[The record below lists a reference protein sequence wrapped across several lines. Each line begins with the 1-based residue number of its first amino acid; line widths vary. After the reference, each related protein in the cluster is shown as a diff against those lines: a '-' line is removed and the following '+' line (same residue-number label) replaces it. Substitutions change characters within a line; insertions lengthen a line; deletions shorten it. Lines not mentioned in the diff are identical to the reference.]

1 MPDDNAYHQNLL
13 IVANAGSGKTHAL
26 VTRCIQ
32 LLQRDAKPEEILAL
46 TFTRAAAAEFL
57 QKLFER
63 LSQAALDPKELA
75 KLQEQLGKDCRPL
88 DAEGCTKLLRSLVD
102 ALPRLS
108 MGTLDQY
115 FGRIVRA
122 FPFELGLSREVELLD
137 DADREDVQRRT
148 LERLF
153 AEAAQKRELDEF
165 IETLR
170 QQSRARADQSA
181 LRNISGAA
189 SSLQE
194 KFIETPEKCSW
205 GKADAIW
212 PEGSATLAA
221 DDVAVA
227 IAKFRDEVEKTNKLD
242 DEAKAVLNG
251 WLELAASH
259 RPPRRMSKGLKDFL
273 AKLTDAGLGK
283 RQKDHPYIPIAG
295 GATDGKCLF
304 LTGRVREFRDNLY
317 RSILKLELES
327 RMQSSKALYE
337 LLKDYEEIYT
347 RTVRQAGQLTFSD
360 LSTLLAHHQ
369 SEINHQHLEYRL
381 DGRYSHWLL
390 DEFQDTSRLQWR
402 IMLPLVDNVV
412 CEDEG
417 RSFFYVGDT
426 KQAIYGWRGGDF
438 ELFDQVHEHF
448 AANRG
453 VAIERRELPRS
464 WRSDGNIV
472 EAINAVFAPE
482 RLENATDFKL
492 PAETVANWRKAWVKH
507 EEREEVRG
515 KGFAQLKTLSFDR
528 EDGAEGAQAAL
539 DQAVLDIIRE
549 VDPVGRGINC
559 AIIVRTRAA
568 LNHYVALLRGQK
580 DAIPVAAEGRVN
592 PCLKSPEGLA
602 LFALIKFL
610 ASPIDHIAREQFR
623 ASPLGFLAGKD
634 IDAFHGEASRRI
646 AASGLAAT
654 LASWVRVAVGKSL
667 IDATKVEA
675 FIEAAADYE
684 AQKKPGEDLRA
695 FVGYVDHRVEQ
706 ESETPGVVRVMTTH
720 FSKGLGMDMVILPEL
735 GGKNL
740 SEMRDASGISVH
752 RDEQGNVQWGLS
764 LPSQEIC
771 AADETLSAARE
782 HLQARQTYEKLCLLY
797 VAMSRAKHAL
807 YCLRAPTSDLK
818 NPGRWLKDFFPK
830 GVGEDPDNRKLG
842 DPKWFEVY
850 QPQKLDAIDIKG
862 GKIQQAKRQT
872 QDSSP
877 SSHEGEDIPA
887 GLILG
892 GGAARHLGTEVHE
905 LLAQVEW
912 LGQKPDFTNATPEA
926 TKLVRE
932 FLASDRASALKKP
945 EGKMLLWRERAFD
958 VEIDGRP
965 LSGIFD
971 RVHIEM
977 GADGQPIAAQIY
989 DFKTDKGPINLRA
1002 KYKDQLDS
1010 YIEAAALLLG
1020 ISKDKVK
1027 AEPLGVRA
1035 WQATA

>member
-75 KLQEQLGKDCRPL
+75 RLQEQLGKDCRPL

-137 DADREDVQRRT
+137 DADKEDVQRRT

-194 KFIETPEKCSW
+194 KFIETPEKRSW

-212 PEGSATLAA
+212 PEGSAILSAEDVKSAA
-221 DDVAVA
+221 E
-227 IAKFRDEVEKTNKLD
+227 KFHNEALRTNTQLD
-242 DEAKAVLNG
+242 DKAKAT
-251 WLELAASH
+251 LEEWIQEAINH
-259 RPPRRMSKGLKDFL
+259 RPPKRLSKALSAFVKKLVDDPKKD
-273 AKLTDAGLGK
+273 
-283 RQKDHPYIPIAG
+283 YISAG
-295 GATDGKCLF
+295 GNGAKKSLY
-304 LTGRVREFRDNLY
+304 LREGLRELRDNLF
-317 RSILKLELES
+317 RSIVKLELES
-327 RMQSSKALYE
+327 RMQSSEALYN

-448 AANRG
+448 KANRG
-453 VAIERRELPRS
+453 VEIKRKDLPVS

-472 EAINAVFAPE
+472 KVINEVFDIKTLQKA
-482 RLENATDFKL
+482 ADFKL
-492 PAETVANWRKAWVKH
+492 PAETVANWDKAWVEH

-515 KGFAQLKTLSFDR
+515 KGFAQLKTLMFDR

-602 LFALIKFL
+602 LFALMKFL

-623 ASPLGFLAGKD
+623 ASPFGFLAGQD
-634 IDAFHGEASRRI
+634 IDAFRGEASRKI
-646 AASGLAAT
+646 AESGLAAT
-654 LASWVRVAVGKSL
+654 LSAWVREAVSQSL
-667 IDATKVEA
+667 VDATKVEA
-675 FIEAAADYE
+675 FIEASADYE

-695 FVGYVDHRVEQ
+695 FVEYVDHRVEQ

-740 SEMRDASGISVH
+740 SEMRDTSGISVH
-752 RDEQGNVQWGLS
+752 RDERGNVQWGLS
-764 LPSQEIC
+764 LPSQDIC
-771 AADETLSAARE
+771 AADETLAAARE

-830 GVGEDPDNRKLG
+830 GDGEDSDNRNLG
-842 DPKWFEVY
+842 DPKWFEAY

-862 GKIQQAKRQT
+862 GKIQKAKRQT
-872 QDSSP
+872 QESSP

-912 LGQKPDFTNATPEA
+912 LGQEPDFSNATPEA

-932 FLASDRASALKKP
+932 FLASDQAAALKKP
-945 EGKMLLWRERAFD
+945 EGKILLWRERAFD

-977 GADGQPIAAQIY
+977 DADRQPVGARIY
-989 DFKTDKGPINLRA
+989 DFKTDKGPVDLRE
-1002 KYKDQLDS
+1002 KYKDQLNS

-1020 ISKDKVK
+1020 ISQDKVE
-1027 AEPLGVRA
+1027 AEPLRVRSA
-1035 WQATA
+1035 V